1 MTQWFMQQA
10 GNSGPAGSG
19 HASDICFFYKWASH
33 VHTHVL
39 FSFSSINEDNNA
51 KLFPRI
57 VRKKK
62 LTKSYTAIK
71 AITKV
76 AFMREVKIIQ
86 KLNFLYWHKALLL
99 PELEGKGILWIWN
112 R

>member
-62 LTKSYTAIK
+62 THQELYCHKSYNK
-71 AITKV
+71 GSFYERSKNNPKV
-76 AFMREVKIIQ
+76 KFS
-86 KLNFLYWHKALLL
+86 
-99 PELEGKGILWIWN
+99 ILT
-112 R
+112 